1 MANSSWANHFRKAG
15 MKTFR
20 VDTEICARS
29 SRSTMS
35 HPLPRYDR
43 AARTLSNRGAQ
54 LGPGHARA
62 QALAA
67 CHPT

>member
-1 MANSSWANHFRKAG
+1 LANSSWANHFRKAG

-43 AARTLSNRGAQ
+43 AARTLSNRGAR